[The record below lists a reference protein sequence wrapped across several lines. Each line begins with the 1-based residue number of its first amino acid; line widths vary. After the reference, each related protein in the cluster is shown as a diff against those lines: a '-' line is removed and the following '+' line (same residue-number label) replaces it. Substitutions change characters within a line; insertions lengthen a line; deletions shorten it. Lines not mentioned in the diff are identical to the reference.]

1 MIDTIIHVFVIMIQS
16 RHVFESQFNAF
27 LHLKRY
33 HQRTL
38 RLLFGDC
45 RFNYFHSSMR
55 SAFFVSRGLLCLY
68 DKQNNTWLL
77 VDMEF
82 LFSCSTRHLTRS
94 RCLLMNSPVKRSKRN
109 SISTRACVLC
119 IILYVSSYIQ
129 FYANVLNFS
138 AQFIQW
144 CAMTRLELV
153 ENGWRI
159 SSST

>member
-1 MIDTIIHVFVIMIQS
+1 MIDTIIHVFVIMIQR

-27 LHLKRY
+27 FHLKRY
-33 HQRTL
+33 HQCTL
-38 RLLFGDC
+38 RLFFGDC

-55 SAFFVSRGLLCLY
+55 SAFFVGRGLLCLY
-68 DKQNNTWLL
+68 DKQNSTWLL

-82 LFSCSTRHLTRS
+82 IFSCSTRHLTRS
-94 RCLLMNSPVKRSKRN
+94 RCLLMNYRVKRSKRN

-138 AQFIQW
+138 
-144 CAMTRLELV
+144 
-153 ENGWRI
+153 
-159 SSST
+159 S